1 MEPFVRLDAALLP
14 LPRANIDTDQIT
26 PARYLQK
33 PRSDDFGA
41 YLFRDL
47 RYAKD
52 GSEIAAFPLS
62 RPPYR
67 DARIVVALDNFGCG
81 SSREHAVWALADH
94 GFRAVIAPSFG
105 DIFFGNA
112 LKNGLLPI
120 VLPRDAV
127 QRILEA
133 ATATPGAHAVVDLAR
148 QTVVAP
154 DGATHPFEIDAR
166 SKHCLLQGIDEIDY
180 TLTLLPAIEAFE
192 QQNRVRLDEGQ
203 ARDEP
208 DPIRA

>member
-1 MEPFVRLDAALLP
+1 MEPFLRLDAALLP

-52 GSEIAAFPLS
+52 GSEIASFPLNQA
-62 RPPYR
+62 PYR
-67 DARIVVALDNFGCG
+67 DARIAVALDNFGCG
-81 SSREHAVWALADH
+81 SSREHAVWALVDH
-94 GFRAVIAPSFG
+94 RFRAVIAPSFG
-105 DIFFGNA
+105 DIFAGNA

-120 VLPRDAV
+120 VLPRAVV
-127 QRILEA
+127 QRILDA
-133 ATATPGAHAVVDLAR
+133 ALATPGAHAVVDLAT
-148 QTVVAP
+148 QTVTAP
-154 DGATHPFEIDAR
+154 DGATHRFDIDAR

-180 TLTLLPAIEAFE
+180 TLTLLPVIEAFE
-192 QQNRVRLDEGQ
+192 RRNGVRLAEGQ

-208 DPIRA
+208 DPPRA

>member
-1 MEPFVRLDAALLP
+1 MEPFARLDAALLP

-52 GSEIAAFPLS
+52 GGEIAAFPLNQ
-62 RPPYR
+62 PPYR

-94 GFRAVIAPSFG
+94 GFRALIAPSFG

-127 QRILEA
+127 QRILDA
-133 ATATPGAHAVVDLAR
+133 ATGAPGAHAVVDLAL

-154 DGATHPFEIDAR
+154 DGSMHPFEIDAR

-180 TLTLLPAIEAFE
+180 TLTLLPAIEAYE
-192 QQNRVRLDEGQ
+192 RQNGVRLGEGQ